1 MRRNYVDKQKP
12 SRPRRAKRAVKK
24 VQPPLSA
31 EDKELFEEKPASDM
45 KMKYAPRMKVGS
57 PTIKAPGSKK
67 VTTVG
72 LGNLTVETIDG
83 NTYV

>member
-1 MRRNYVDKQKP
+1 MDKQPP
-12 SRPRRAKRAVKK
+12 SRPRKAKQTKK
-24 VQPPLSA
+24 VQPPLTA
-31 EDKELFEEKPASDM
+31 EDKELFEEKPEQEM

>member
-1 MRRNYVDKQKP
+1 VDNQKP
-12 SRPRRAKRAVKK
+12 SRPRRAKRATKK

-31 EDKELFEEKPASDM
+31 DDKELFEEKNEM
-45 KMKYAPRMKVGS
+45 KMKYAPRMKVGGPKIS
-57 PTIKAPGSKK
+57 APGKK

-72 LGNLTVETIDG
+72 LGNLTVETVDG